1 MLYSDL
7 TSETLPE
14 VPGCP
19 DMTIERAVRDA
30 VIEFC
35 DTTLCY
41 SVDQDPVSVYAGLS
55 EVDLELPSGTRLVQ
69 VLRAK
74 LGQNK
79 LDRKSRDDLFSTN
92 VAWQTLTGTPSVIT
106 YSSETAVRLV
116 PIASAALTEQ
126 LYIRFAVTPTR
137 ASTAVAD
144 SIGERYFKEFTHGA
158 KASLLQM
165 PGQPWSNPQLSVAY
179 RMQFER
185 DMREAKLTAS
195 QDAVSGTKRFR
206 IPRSV

>member
-55 EVDLELPSGTRLVQ
+55 EVDLELPRGTRLVQ
-69 VLRAK
+69 VIRAQ
-74 LGQNK
+74 LGRQPMG
-79 LDRKSRDDLFSTN
+79 RKSRDDLFATN
-92 VAWQTLTGTPSVIT
+92 AAWQTMTGQPSVIT
-106 YSSETAVRLV
+106 YASETSVRIV
-116 PIASAALTEQ
+116 PAASDALTEQ

-144 SIGERYFKEFTHGA
+144 SIGEQYFKEFTNGA
-158 KASLLQM
+158 KAALLRM
-165 PGQPWSNPQLSVAY
+165 PGQPWSNPQLSAAY
-179 RMQFER
+179 RAQFER
-185 DMREAKLTAS
+185 DMREARLTVS
-195 QDAVSGTKRFR
+195 QDSVSGTKRFR

>member
-1 MLYSDL
+1 MLYSDI

-55 EVDLELPSGTRLVQ
+55 EVDLELPSATRLVQ
-69 VLRAK
+69 VIRAQ
-74 LGQNK
+74 LGQTS
-79 LDRKSRDDLFSTN
+79 LGRKSRDDLFAAN
-92 VAWQTLTGTPSVIT
+92 VSWQTMTGRPSVIT
-106 YSSETAVRLV
+106 YASETSVRLV
-116 PIASAALTEQ
+116 PIASQTQADQ
-126 LYIRFAVTPTR
+126 LYIRFAVAPTR

-144 SIGERYFKEFTHGA
+144 FVGERYFKEFTHGA
-158 KASLLQM
+158 KAMLLQM
-165 PGQPWSNPQLSVAY
+165 PGQPWSNPQLSAAY
-179 RMQFER
+179 RAQFER
-185 DMREAKLTAS
+185 DMREARLTVS
-195 QDAVSGTKRFR
+195 QDAVAGTKRFR

>member
-7 TSETLPE
+7 TTEALPE

-19 DMTIERAVRDA
+19 DITIERAIRDA

-35 DTTLCY
+35 DSTLCY
-41 SVDQDPVSVYAGLS
+41 TVDQDPVSIYAGLS

-69 VLRAK
+69 FIR
-74 LGQNK
+74 GQIGREQ
-79 LDRKSRDDLFSTN
+79 LERKSRDDLFATETD
-92 VAWQTLTGTPSVIT
+92 WQTMTGRPSVIT
-106 YSSETAVRLV
+106 YASETSVRLV
-116 PIASAALTEQ
+116 PIADKALTEQ

-144 SIGERYFKEFTHGA
+144 AIGERYFKEFTHGA
-158 KASLLQM
+158 KAMLLQM
-165 PGQPWSNPQLSVAY
+165 PGQPWSNPQLSVVY
-179 RMQFER
+179 RMMFER
-185 DMREAKLTAS
+185 DMREAKLTVS
-195 QDAVSGTKRFR
+195 QDSVAGTKRFR